1 MFIWYSGPLCCIS
14 WIYQSLSQVFGMVAG
29 WNPRGGIVFNGRSFS
44 GNDHK
49 TYYSKNYFSSGNS
62 GNCQMV
68 IRSSI
73 ILIIFILICLHI
85 DNLGIFASTNDG
97 LEKSKKLGDEKSD
110 VRLES
115 TLDKPDLLTLTP
127 ITDSLEV
134 SFAAWWKTSVFGFTW
149 YVL

>member
-1 MFIWYSGPLCCIS
+1 
-14 WIYQSLSQVFGMVAG
+14 
-29 WNPRGGIVFNGRSFS
+29 
-44 GNDHK
+44 
-49 TYYSKNYFSSGNS
+49 
-62 GNCQMV
+62 MV

-134 SFAAWWKTSVFGFTW
+134 SFAAW
-149 YVL
+149 